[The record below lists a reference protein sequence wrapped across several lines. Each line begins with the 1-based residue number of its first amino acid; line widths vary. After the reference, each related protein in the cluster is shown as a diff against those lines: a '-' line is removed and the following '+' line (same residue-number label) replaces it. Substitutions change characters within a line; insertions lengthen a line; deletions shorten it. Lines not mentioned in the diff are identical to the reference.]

1 MIPTAEEI
9 IKNAKALPK
18 PERKKI
24 FDWVEEEK
32 KRETAEQKEKA
43 EKLKADNEKFKRAL
57 KWVDE
62 NRKKYDGQFVVLE
75 GEELIAHGK
84 NAKELY
90 EIARSKGIE
99 SPFIKRVKAEILP
112 FGGW

>member
-1 MIPTAEEI
+1 MTPTAEEI
-9 IKNAKALPK
+9 IKTAKTLPK
-18 PERKKI
+18 TEREKI

-32 KRETAEQKEKA
+32 KREASEQKEKA
-43 EKLKADNEKFKRAL
+43 EKLKAANEKFKKAL

-62 NRKKYDGQFVVLE
+62 NREEYDGQFVVLE
-75 GEELIAHGK
+75 GDELIAHGK

-90 EIARSKGIE
+90 KIARSKGIE